1 MARLRDAWMM
11 LVTLPLC
18 RRMMTK
24 KAEKGKETATGPVF
38 SKRLGAVGA
47 TVFENR
53 AEERM
58 YFNVQVNRRY
68 RGSDG
73 AWHDSNVLNG
83 EADVTHLI
91 EVLNCINRFLQERA
105 IQSTDEEQGVMA

>member
-1 MARLRDAWMM
+1 
-11 LVTLPLC
+11 
-18 RRMMTK
+18 MTK
-24 KAEKGKETATGPVF
+24 KAEKEKETANGPVF
-38 SKRLGAVGA
+38 SKRLGAVAA

-53 AEERM
+53 TEERT

-91 EVLNCINRFLQERA
+91 QVLECTKRFLEERA
-105 IQSTDEEQGVMA
+105 MQSTDEE